1 MSSTI
6 QSIED
11 IIEINDHSKNKK
23 KNKNLKNIIFREY
36 EKKNDKFIATN
47 NFYISEEV
55 GDGKLQF
62 NNFNISNYFNKKNQ
76 KIVPYNE
83 NNIYVLV
90 NNKSN
95 IENNNS
101 FKKYIDLMLIS
112 NISFSLEDINI
123 NKSEI
128 IKKILESD
136 DFVDEKIL
144 EDLYF
149 NENFSK
155 KINLE
160 LPKKYNNQKIILEDI
175 PIEKVYLFK
184 INLLELNRNF
194 EEEYNINY

>member
-1 MSSTI
+1 MNHPI

-11 IIEINDHSKNKK
+11 IIEIQSNSKNKR
-23 KNKNLKNIIFREY
+23 KNKNLKNIIFRQF
-36 EKKNDKFIATN
+36 EKKKDKFIAKN
-47 NFYISEEV
+47 NFYMSEEV
-55 GDGKLQF
+55 DDGKLEF
-62 NNFNISNYFNKKNQ
+62 NSFNISSYFNKSNE

-83 NNIYVLV
+83 NNVYLLV

-95 IENNNS
+95 N
-101 FKKYIDLMLIS
+101 FLKKYIDLTVIS

-123 NKSEI
+123 NKSDI
-128 IKKILESD
+128 IKKMLESD
-136 DFVDEKIL
+136 IMIDEKLL

-149 NENFSK
+149 NEDFSK

-175 PIEKVYLFK
+175 NIDKIYLFK

-194 EEEYNINY
+194 EEEYVINY

>member
-1 MSSTI
+1 MNHAI

-11 IIEINDHSKNKK
+11 IIEIQSNSKNKR
-23 KNKNLKNIIFREY
+23 KNKNLKNIIFRQF
-36 EKKNDKFIATN
+36 EKKKDKFIAKN
-47 NFYISEEV
+47 NFYMSEEV
-55 GDGKLQF
+55 DDGKLEF
-62 NNFNISNYFNKKNQ
+62 NSFNISNYFNKSNE

-83 NNIYVLV
+83 NNVYLLV

-95 IENNNS
+95 N
-101 FKKYIDLMLIS
+101 FLKKYIDLTVIS

-123 NKSEI
+123 NKSDI
-128 IKKILESD
+128 IKKMLESD
-136 DFVDEKIL
+136 IMIDEKLL

-149 NENFSK
+149 NEDFSK

-175 PIEKVYLFK
+175 NIDKIYLFK

-194 EEEYNINY
+194 EEEYIIKY

>member
-1 MSSTI
+1 MSTTV

-11 IIEINDHSKNKK
+11 IIEIKDYSKNKK

-36 EKKNDKFIATN
+36 EKSNDKFIATN
-47 NFYISEEV
+47 NFYVSEEV

-62 NNFNISNYFNKKNQ
+62 NKKNE

-83 NNIYVLV
+83 SDIYVLV
-90 NNKSN
+90 NNKLN
-95 IENNNS
+95 MKDYDS
-101 FKKYIDLMLIS
+101 FKKYIDLIVIS

-128 IKKILESD
+128 IKKVLESD
-136 DFVDEKIL
+136 DCIDEKLL

-175 PIEKVYLFK
+175 VVKKVYLFK
-184 INLLELNRNF
+184 INLLELSINF
-194 EEEYNINY
+194 QEEYINF

>member
-1 MSSTI
+1 MNHTI

-11 IIEINDHSKNKK
+11 IIEIQSNSKNKR
-23 KNKNLKNIIFREY
+23 KNQNLKNIIFRQF
-36 EKKNDKFIATN
+36 EKKKDKFIATN
-47 NFYISEEV
+47 NFYMSEEV
-55 GDGKLQF
+55 DDGKLEF
-62 NNFNISNYFNKKNQ
+62 NSFNTSNYFNKSNE

-83 NNIYVLV
+83 NNVYLLI

-95 IENNNS
+95 NS
-101 FKKYIDLMLIS
+101 LKKYIDLTVIS

-123 NKSEI
+123 NKSDI
-128 IKKILESD
+128 IKKMIDSD
-136 DFVDEKIL
+136 VIIDEKLL

-149 NENFSK
+149 NQDFSK

-175 PIEKVYLFK
+175 NIDKIYLFK

-194 EEEYNINY
+194 EEEYIIKY

>member
-1 MSSTI
+1 MNHTI

-11 IIEINDHSKNKK
+11 IIEIQSNSKNKR
-23 KNKNLKNIIFREY
+23 KNKNLKNIIFRQF
-36 EKKNDKFIATN
+36 EKKKDKFIATN
-47 NFYISEEV
+47 NFYMSEEV
-55 GDGKLQF
+55 DDGKLEF
-62 NNFNISNYFNKKNQ
+62 NSFNTSNYFNKSNE

-83 NNIYVLV
+83 NNVYLLV

-95 IENNNS
+95 NS
-101 FKKYIDLMLIS
+101 LKKYIDLTVIS

-123 NKSEI
+123 NKLDI
-128 IKKILESD
+128 IKKMVESD
-136 DFVDEKIL
+136 IIIDEKLL

-149 NENFSK
+149 NQDFSK

-175 PIEKVYLFK
+175 NIDKIYLFK

-194 EEEYNINY
+194 EEEYIIKY